1 MIDHLRSNKG
11 KIFMYILPV
20 KPYPHK
26 VITDY
31 IILKVQL
38 VNIHNNMSEMKI
50 LDVIREESGNGVYA
64 YLKKIGKT
72 AWGSNSCLYPIT
84 KEEK

>member
-26 VITDY
+26 VVTDY

-50 LDVIREESGNGVYA
+50 LDIIREESGNGVYA
-64 YLKKIGKT
+64 YLKKRDKT
-72 AWGSNSCLYPIT
+72 TWGSNSCLFPIT